1 MFPRLETG
9 FESERDVLLL
19 IMQFDFTGGVLIQ
32 SLLGYNSFVHW
43 VFECPRPV
51 QIGPCAL
58 ERKQILNKIAATSA
72 RVAKRFLFLYKLR
85 CIVNC

>member
-1 MFPRLETG
+1 MLETG

-19 IMQFDFTGGVLIQ
+19 IIHFDFTGWVYIQ
-32 SLLGYNSFVHW
+32 SLLGYNSFVHC

-58 ERKQILNKIAATSA
+58 ERKLILNTKELLQPLELQK
-72 RVAKRFLFLYKLR
+72 VFCF
-85 CIVNC
+85 CIN